1 MFHLPS
7 AFNSSHALVVSTDEV
22 GDLYQTQITHSAIF
36 PLMVN
41 RFQFFPNLR
50 SVFSE
55 EGSILQ
61 MLNELSSD

>member
-1 MFHLPS
+1 MPS
-7 AFNSSHALVVSTDEV
+7 AFNSSHALCVYTDEV

-36 PLMVN
+36 PLIVN

-50 SVFSE
+50 AVFSE

-61 MLNELSSD
+61 MLNVFGSD